1 VFPDRKFDSICWRDL
16 KWAHAPCATKLYHV
30 EGLAIAASPVSQR
43 VLTTLRAKATLGR
56 FTVHTVS
63 PRRALVED
71 HGRAAPAGGG
81 ICGRDEFSAAP
92 VLQRPMWHYRSH
104 HGLSLRP
111 EACDIIASQ
120 GQSFF
125 DESAQKGRGLAV
137 AFV

>member
-1 VFPDRKFDSICWRDL
+1 M
-16 KWAHAPCATKLYHV
+16 PCATKLYHV

-81 ICGRDEFSAAP
+81 ICGRDEFSAGP

-104 HGLSLRP
+104 RRLSLRP
-111 EACDIIASQ
+111 EACDIMHRKVRVFSSQ
-120 GQSFF
+120 F
-125 DESAQKGRGLAV
+125 AQKGRGLAV